1 MKTRILA
8 IFFIFTSLL
17 YADVIPFKTDQN
29 IPFVAPPVF
38 QNK

>member
-17 YADVIPFKTDQN
+17 YADE
-29 IPFVAPPVF
+29 
-38 QNK
+38 

>member
-17 YADVIPFKTDQN
+17 YADENPFKTD
-29 IPFVAPPVF
+29 
-38 QNK
+38 